1 MATKVKSKKLTPKQK
16 VPAKKPAMK
25 KAVSAAPSMNGKKP
39 AVTSSP
45 KGKKFPYAPTKLK
58 LLRPVPSDIEIAQA
72 GKLKSILQIAEE
84 LGIKQSEL
92 ELFGPYK
99 AKIKLEILD
108 RLARRKNGKYI
119 DVTAITPTP
128 LGEGKTTTTVGV
140 SQALGAHLGKRV
152 MTVIRQPSQ
161 GPTFGIKGGA
171 AGGGYSQIIP
181 MEDFNLH
188 LTGDIHAITAAHN
201 LCAAA
206 LDARMMH
213 EKNTPDDEKLFNA
226 LCPPNKKG
234 ERRFSPS
241 MLRRLKKLGIEK
253 TDPNELT
260 PEERS
265 RFARLNI
272 DPEGVQWR
280 RVIDVNDRFL
290 REVMV
295 GLGKD
300 EAGHEHRS
308 GYDIT
313 VASEI
318 MAILAL
324 TTGLEDMRDR
334 LGRMVVAV
342 NRKGEAVTAE
352 DLGVAGAVTVLMKDA
367 IKPNLMQT
375 LEGTPAFVHAG
386 PFANIAHGNSSII
399 ADRIALKLVDYVIT
413 ESGFGA
419 DIGMEKFFNIK
430 CRYSGLIPQVVVL
443 VATVRALKMHGGGPK
458 VVAGKPLASEYTDEN
473 LDLLRAGLPN
483 LERHIQNAL
492 KFGVNVVVAV
502 NSFATDTPAEVEL
515 VREAALKMGAVDA
528 VVSTH
533 WADGGSGAKKLAE
546 AVVKAAEMPTDFKFL
561 YPLEK
566 SIKDKIE
573 TIAREIYRADGVDYS
588 PEAEEQIAR
597 YTRLGFDKLP
607 ICMAKTHLS
616 FTTDASKKG
625 APTGFRIAVREI
637 RASVGAGFLYPILG
651 DMRTMPG
658 LPTRPVFYDVDLDLK
673 TGKVVGLF

>member
-1 MATKVKSKKLTPKQK
+1 MATKAKS
-16 VPAKKPAMK
+16 AKKSAKKIAPK
-25 KAVSAAPSMNGKKP
+25 KAVAKKV
-39 AVTSSP
+39 AVKKAVVISSP
-45 KGKKFPYAPTKLK
+45 KGKKAAPAKAKVTFQPTKLK
-58 LLRPVPSDIEIAQA
+58 LVRPVPSDIDIAQA
-72 GKLKSILQIAEE
+72 AKLKPILQIAQE
-84 LGIKQSEL
+84 LGIRENEL
-92 ELFGPYK
+92 ELYGPYK

-108 RLARRKNGKYI
+108 RLKNRKDGKYI

-128 LGEGKTTTTVGV
+128 LGEGKTTTTVGI
-140 SQALGAHLGKRV
+140 SQALGALLGKKV
-152 MTVIRQPSQ
+152 ITAIRQPSQ

-188 LTGDIHAITAAHN
+188 LTGDIHAITASHN
-201 LCAAA
+201 LVAAA
-206 LDARMMH
+206 LDARVMH
-213 EKNTPDDEKLFNA
+213 EKMQDDEKLFNA
-226 LCPPNKKG
+226 LCPLNKKG
-234 ERRFSPS
+234 NRKFSPT
-241 MLRRLKKLGIEK
+241 MLRRLQKLGIKK
-253 TDPNELT
+253 TNPNDLT

-265 RFARLNI
+265 LFARLDI
-272 DPEGVQWR
+272 DEATITWR
-280 RVIDVNDRFL
+280 RVIDINDRFL
-290 REVMV
+290 REVQV
-295 GLGKD
+295 GRGKD
-300 EAGHEHRS
+300 EAGHEHMS

-324 TTGLEDMRDR
+324 TTSLEDMRDR
-334 LGRMVVAV
+334 FGRMVVAT
-342 NRKGEAVTAE
+342 NKRGEAVTAE

-375 LEGTPAFVHAG
+375 LEGTPATVHAG
-386 PFANIAHGNSSII
+386 PFANIAHGQSSII
-399 ADRIALKLVDYVIT
+399 ADKIALKLADYVVT

-419 DIGMEKFFNIK
+419 DIGMEKFFDIK

-458 VVAGKPLASEYTDEN
+458 VVAGKPLAAEYTDEN
-473 LDLLRAGLPN
+473 LELLRAGLPN

-492 KFGVNVVVAV
+492 LFGVNVVVAV
-502 NSFATDTPAEVEL
+502 NSFATDTPVEVE
-515 VREAALKMGAVDA
+515 VIREAAMKMGAMDA

-533 WADGGSGAKKLAE
+533 WADGGKGAKKLAE
-546 AVVKAAEMPTDFKFL
+546 AVIKAADKPSKFQFL
-561 YPLEK
+561 YPLDTT
-566 SIKDKIE
+566 SIKEKIE
-573 TIAREIYRADGVDYS
+573 KIATAIYRADGVDYS

-625 APTGFRIAVREI
+625 APTGFRISVREI
-637 RASVGAGFLYPILG
+637 RASAGAGFLYPILG

-658 LPTRPVFYDVDLDLK
+658 LPTRPVFYDVDLDMK

>member
-1 MATKVKSKKLTPKQK
+1 MATKTKSTKKS
-16 VPAKKPAMK
+16 AKKTAPKKVAAK
-25 KAVSAAPSMNGKKP
+25 KAAPKKVVAA
-39 AVTSSP
+39 SSL
-45 KGKKFPYAPTKLK
+45 KGKKIAKGKISFQPTKLK
-58 LLRPVPSDIEIAQA
+58 LVRPVPSDIDIAQA
-72 GKLKSILQIAEE
+72 GKLKPILQIASE
-84 LGIKQSEL
+84 LGIKESEL

-99 AKIKLEILD
+99 AKIKLEILE
-108 RLARRKNGKYI
+108 RLARRPNGKYI

-201 LCAAA
+201 LCSAA

-213 EKNTPDDEKLFNA
+213 EANTPDDEKMFNA
-226 LCPPNKKG
+226 LCPPDKKG
-234 ERRFSPS
+234 NRKFSPS
-241 MLRRLKKLGIEK
+241 MLRRLKKLGINK
-253 TDPNELT
+253 TNPNDLT

-265 RFARLNI
+265 RFARLDI
-272 DPEGVQWR
+272 DPNGIQWR

-290 REVMV
+290 REIQV

-324 TTGLEDMRDR
+324 TSSLEDMRDR

-342 NRKGEAVTAE
+342 NKRGEAVTAE
-352 DLGVAGAVTVLMKDA
+352 DLGVAGAMTVLMKDA

-375 LEGTPAFVHAG
+375 LEGTPAIVHAG

-399 ADRIALKLVDYVIT
+399 ADKIALKLADYVIT

-419 DIGMEKFFNIK
+419 DCGMEKFMNIK
-430 CRYSGLIPQVVVL
+430 CRYSGLIPNVVVI

-458 VVAGKPLASEYTDEN
+458 VVAGKPLAPEYTDEN
-473 LDLLRAGLPN
+473 LELLQKGLPN
-483 LERHIQNAL
+483 MVQHIENAL

-502 NSFATDTPAEVEL
+502 NSFANDTPAEMEM
-515 VREAALKMGAVDA
+515 VRKAALEAGAMDA
-528 VVSTH
+528 VVSRH
-533 WADGGSGAKKLAE
+533 WMEGGKGAITLAE
-546 AVVKAAEMPTDFKFL
+546 AVVKACEKTSKFQFL
-561 YPLEK
+561 YDLDLP
-566 SIKDKIE
+566 IKEKIE
-573 TIAREIYRADGVDYS
+573 TIAREIYRADGVDYT
-588 PEAEEQIAR
+588 PEAEAKIEQF
-597 YTRLGFDKLP
+597 TKLGFDKLP
-607 ICMAKTHLS
+607 MNMAKTHLS
-616 FTTDASKKG
+616 FTDQAAIKG
-625 APTGFRIAVREI
+625 APRGFRITISDI
-637 RASVGAGFLYPILG
+637 RASVGAGFLYPLLG
-651 DMRTMPG
+651 TMRTMPG

>member
-1 MATKVKSKKLTPKQK
+1 MATAKSSLRRPKTGK
-16 VPAKKPAMK
+16 ALAKKEIPMK
-25 KAVSAAPSMNGKKP
+25 KTITKKVGIAISTNGKKSIVP
-39 AVTSSP
+39 FV
-45 KGKKFPYAPTKLK
+45 PTKLK

-72 GKLKSILQIAEE
+72 GKLKTILQVAAE
-84 LGIKQSEL
+84 LGIRENEL

-99 AKIKLEILD
+99 AKVKLETLD
-108 RLARRKNGKYI
+108 RLAKRPNGKYI

-128 LGEGKTTTTVGV
+128 LGEGKTTTTVGL

-152 MTVIRQPSQ
+152 ITVIRQPSQ

-206 LDARMMH
+206 LDVRMMH
-213 EKNTPDDEKLFNA
+213 ESQQDDEKLFNA
-226 LCPPNKKG
+226 LCPPDKKG
-234 ERRFSPS
+234 NRRFSPT
-241 MLRRLKKLGIEK
+241 MLRRLKKLGIDK

-265 RFARLNI
+265 RFVRLDI
-272 DPEGVQWR
+272 DPNGVQWR

-290 REVMV
+290 REIQV
-295 GLGKD
+295 GLGKE
-300 EAGHEHRS
+300 EAGFEHRS

-324 TTGLEDMRDR
+324 TASLADMRDR
-334 LGRMVVAV
+334 LGRMVVAT

-352 DLGVAGAVTVLMKDA
+352 DLGVAGALTVLMKDA

-386 PFANIAHGNSSII
+386 PFANIAHGQSSII
-399 ADRIALKLVDYVIT
+399 ADKIALKLADYVIT

-419 DIGMEKFFNIK
+419 DVGMEKFMDIK
-430 CRYSGLIPQVVVL
+430 CRYSGLVPQVVVL

-458 VVAGKPLASEYTDEN
+458 VVAGKPLASEYTEEN
-473 LDLLRAGLPN
+473 IELLRKGLPN
-483 LERHIQNAL
+483 LTQHIENAL

-515 VREAALKMGAVDA
+515 VRQSALRAGALEA

-533 WADGGSGAKKLAE
+533 WMDGGKGALALAE
-546 AVVKAAEMPTDFKFL
+546 AVVKAAERPSNFNFL
-561 YPLEK
+561 YPLDQP
-566 SIKDKIE
+566 IKTKIE
-573 TIAREIYRADGVDYS
+573 TICREIYRADGVDYS
-588 PEAEEQIAR
+588 PEAEAKIEQF
-597 YTRLGFDKLP
+597 TKLGFANLP
-607 ICMAKTHLS
+607 LCMAKTHLS
-616 FTTDASKKG
+616 FTDNAAVKG
-625 APTGFRIAVREI
+625 APRGFRVLIRDI
-637 RASVGAGFLYPILG
+637 RASVGAGFLYPLLG
-651 DMRTMPG
+651 EMRTMPG
-658 LPTRPVFYDVDLDLK
+658 LPTRPVFYDVDVDLK